1 MSDETASSSSPS
13 PAKKK
18 QSLGWMEWMRGWSSV
33 FQEIL
38 FQRITASH
46 LENPL
51 PLPPVNDLTCVV
63 TGSTSGIGRETA
75 RQLAEAGAHVV
86 MAVRNT
92 KAAHELIQ
100 QWQNEWSGRGLPL
113 NIEAM
118 ELDLLSLDSVAR
130 FADAWNARLGPLH
143 VLINNAGIFAMG
155 EAQKFSE
162 DGYEQH
168 MQVNHLAPALL
179 SVLLLPSLIRGF
191 PSRIINVNSIMHGVG
206 FVDPDD
212 MNVVSGR
219 RKYSSLVGYSSSKL
233 AQIMFSSILFKK
245 LPLETGVSV
254 ICLSPGAVL
263 TNVARDLPRS
273 LRAVYAVIPYFIFS
287 PQEGCRST
295 LFSATDPQIP
305 EYWETLK
312 NDDWPVCPFISQ
324 DCRPANPSEEAHNTE
339 TAQRLWEKTLELVSL
354 PLDAV
359 EKLIEGENIQ
369 CRYGA
374 QPE

>member
-1 MSDETASSSSPS
+1 
-13 PAKKK
+13 
-18 QSLGWMEWMRGWSSV
+18 MEWVRGWSSV
-33 FQEIL
+33 FGEIL

-46 LENPL
+46 LLNPL
-51 PLPPVNDLTCVV
+51 PPHLRCHWLHQRHWP
-63 TGSTSGIGRETA
+63 
-75 RQLAEAGAHVV
+75 QLAEAGAHVV

-92 KAAHELIQ
+92 KAAQELIQ
-100 QWQNEWSGRGLPL
+100 QWQNEWSGKGLPL
-113 NIEAM
+113 NAM

-179 SVLLLPSLIRGF
+179 SVLLLPSLIRGS
-191 PSRIINVNSIMHGVG
+191 PSRIINVNSVMHSVG

-219 RKYSSLVGYSSSKL
+219 RKYSSVVGYSSSKL
-233 AQIMFSSILFKK
+233 DQVS
-245 LPLETGVSV
+245 LP
-254 ICLSPGAVL
+254 
-263 TNVARDLPRS
+263 DLPRI
-273 LRAVYAVIPYFIFS
+273 LQALYAVIPYFIFS
-287 PQEGCRST
+287 PQEGCRSS

-312 NDDWPVCPFISQ
+312 TDDWHVCPFISQ
-324 DCRPANPSEEAHNTE
+324 DCRPTNPSEEAHNTE
-339 TAQRLWEKTLELVSL
+339 TAHRVWEKTLELVGL
-354 PLDAV
+354 PVGAV
-359 EKLIEGENIQ
+359 EKLIEGENVQ
-369 CRYGA
+369 CRYGS
-374 QPE
+374 QQE